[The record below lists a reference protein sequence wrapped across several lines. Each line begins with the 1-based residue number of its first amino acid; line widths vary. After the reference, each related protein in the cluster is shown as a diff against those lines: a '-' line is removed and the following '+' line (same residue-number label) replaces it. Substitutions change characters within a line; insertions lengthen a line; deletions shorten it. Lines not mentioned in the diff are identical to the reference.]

1 MIHYIQFIIFSI
13 ILGTFI
19 YLQKDNI
26 IDKFNTVYSGFDYNR
41 EGFQSILG
49 LNNMFSMVKPSI
61 LSNEVNITTKGVPTI
76 ATDIESDFN
85 NQVNIFL
92 QNFIN
97 MIINPDPNN
106 IIGNLN
112 AVNNKKIDMMI
123 VQEELLH
130 DAYKGR
136 SIFKKPLT
144 NLRFITG
151 LYYETFVLLTYPE
164 SGINSWKDLKGA
176 IVGFPGKDTGSFIN
190 GVKIAHAYGLE
201 AGKDFRYVN
210 VDSMNRLANLF
221 FQRKVDA
228 IYLTTSNKNPYL
240 KNLAKKMSLKFIGTN
255 DIDENI
261 IKTYF
266 PCDSMKFI
274 NTNYFYTNINT
285 SSFIKTY
292 ATRSILVAHK
302 DLDEKY
308 VYNLVKTIFQR
319 SEELKFLSNNYLYN
333 RDKLNLVNDAFL
345 PSEMAYVYEKIDYH
359 KGAQSY
365 YNEMYHSFEMHLP
378 PPPKD
383 IPKENNQGSAP
394 HFYPKLNLDQELN
407 NRLLERNRINNS
419 NNIDK
424 LDNIKSKINTL

>member
-1 MIHYIQFIIFSI
+1 MYN
-13 ILGTFI
+13 G
-19 YLQKDNI
+19 
-26 IDKFNTVYSGFDYNR
+26 FNYNL
-41 EGFQSILG
+41 EGFQSISG
-49 LNNMFSMVKPSI
+49 FNNIYSLVKPMI
-61 LSNEVNITTKGVPTI
+61 LSNEVDVTTNGIPVI
-76 ATDIESDFN
+76 ATDMESTFN
-85 NQVNIFL
+85 NQVTIFL

-97 MIINPDPNN
+97 MIINPDPYN
-106 IIGNLN
+106 IIDNLN
-112 AVNNKKIDMMI
+112 LVNKKKIDMMI

-136 SIFKKPLT
+136 GVFKKPLS
-144 NLRFITG
+144 NLRFVSG

-164 SGINSWKDLKGA
+164 SGINSWKDLNGS
-176 IVGFPGKDTGSFIN
+176 IVGFPGKNTASFIN

-221 FQRKVDA
+221 FQKKVDA

-261 IKTYF
+261 MKTYF

-302 DLDEKY
+302 DLDENY
-308 VYNLVKTIFQR
+308 VYNLVKTVFQR

-333 RDKLNLVNDAFL
+333 RDKLNLVHDAFL

-359 KGAQSY
+359 QGAQKY

-378 PPPKD
+378 LPPQD
-383 IPKENNQGSAP
+383 IPKENDQMSEP
-394 HFYPKLNLDQELN
+394 HFYPIEKKNLDQELN
-407 NRLLERNRINNS
+407 NRLVERSQKMKYNNNS
-419 NNIDK
+419 
-424 LDNIKSKINTL
+424 L